1 MHEEHNSLLSTP
13 TEADKIG
20 YYGRYRYIGKT
31 QLSADIS
38 ARPIYRSIS
47 SDNVVADAHSRVEIE
62 AIYEHAAPLDWIDFA
77 KAQQNDYVLKRYLE
91 GTNSV
96 NVITQEWRVSNCFVT
111 FHVMVCR
118 VRWFLADFGVSFSI
132 IATT

>member
-1 MHEEHNSLLSTP
+1 MYCDHEPLVKAFYSSTQRENARECRHLSEMASLCTNL
-13 TEADKIG
+13 K
-20 YYGRYRYIGKT
+20 YIKEC
-31 QLSADIS
+31 
-38 ARPIYRSIS
+38 
-47 SDNVVADAHSRVEIE
+47 DNVVVDALSHVEIA
-62 AIYEHAAPLDWIDFA
+62 AIFQHAAQIDWNDFA

-96 NVITQEWRVSNCFVT
+96 NVLTQEWRVSNCFVT

-118 VRWFLADFGVSFSI
+118 VRWFLADFGVSFST

>member
-1 MHEEHNSLLSTP
+1 MREEHNSLLSTP

-62 AIYEHAAPLDWIDFA
+62 HVAQLDWIDFA
-77 KAQQNDYVLKRYLE
+77 KAQQTMSTNYVS
-91 GTNSV
+91 TNY
-96 NVITQEWRVSNCFVT
+96 VT
-111 FHVMVCR
+111 TM
-118 VRWFLADFGVSFSI
+118 S
-132 IATT
+132 